1 MAENVTKVA
10 QFAVAAVIAAVVM
23 TIVAMTFLGLCIL
36 APVIVFLPRLLRAAQ
51 HESFKP
57 TDEDLHAWI
66 EGRRD

>member
-23 TIVAMTFLGLCIL
+23 TIVAMTVLGLCIL
-36 APVIVFLPRLLRAAQ
+36 APVIVFLPRLLRR
-51 HESFKP
+51 EKFEP
-57 TDEDLHAWI
+57 TDEQIYAWI